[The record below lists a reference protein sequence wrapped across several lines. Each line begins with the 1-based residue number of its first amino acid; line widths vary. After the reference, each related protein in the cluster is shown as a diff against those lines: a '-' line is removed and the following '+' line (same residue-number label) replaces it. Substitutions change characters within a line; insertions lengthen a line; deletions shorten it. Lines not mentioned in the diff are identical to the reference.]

1 MLSAKDNCVNLRNI
15 GYHLLGTRD
24 TAYTYKDLSS
34 ILHMA
39 LIFAIHLH
47 DFILDNLILTIYLPH
62 SHSLIWL
69 IQQIL
74 CTITFFYFLLCN
86 SPFNFSPVYLFSP
99 YILHLFWSQSLLYYF
114 VSLCIYVSFIN
125 PYFFRFSPILFVCK
139 PDTLFSALDLWFC
152 TPATYVIN
160 NYSSPHNYNST
171 TQTHHT
177 KSEIKLSVLINEY
190 LHSEFLL
197 DLIFYISG
205 LSFPTLR
212 LRTLT
217 LTL

>member
-1 MLSAKDNCVNLRNI
+1 MLFAKDNCVNLKNT

-24 TAYTYKDLSS
+24 TAYTYKYLSS

-39 LIFAIHLH
+39 LIFDIHLH
-47 DFILDNLILTIYLPH
+47 DFILYNLVLTIYLPH

-99 YILHLFWSQSLLYYF
+99 YIPHLFWSQSLFYYF
-114 VSLCIYVSFIN
+114 ISLCIYASFIN
-125 PYFFRFSPILFVCK
+125 PYFFRFSPILSVRK

-160 NYSSPHNYNST
+160 NYCSPHTIIIQLLKHT
-171 TQTHHT
+171 TQSQ
-177 KSEIKLSVLINEY
+177 KSSY
-190 LHSEFLL
+190 L
-197 DLIFYISG
+197 Y
-205 LSFPTLR
+205 
-212 LRTLT
+212 
-217 LTL
+217 